1 MKNKMHLCTKIVGI
15 YETRVTLLPLQEP
28 KPTKKKKEKGKEKK
42 KKVKSEKRKTTNS
55 GHP

>member
-28 KPTKKKKEKGKEKK
+28 KPTKKKKGKREKEKSK
-42 KKVKSEKRKTTNS
+42 K
-55 GHP
+55 

>member
-28 KPTKKKKEKGKEKK
+28 KPTKKKKRKGKREKEKSK
-42 KKVKSEKRKTTNS
+42 K
-55 GHP
+55 